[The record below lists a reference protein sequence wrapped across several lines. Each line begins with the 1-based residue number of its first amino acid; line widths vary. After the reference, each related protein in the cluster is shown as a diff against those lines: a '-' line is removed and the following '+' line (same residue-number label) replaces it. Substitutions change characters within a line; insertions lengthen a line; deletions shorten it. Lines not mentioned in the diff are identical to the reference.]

1 MSLRRQF
8 VLIFVAFSL
17 AVSALGGTVA
27 YRTASRALE
36 RELDQKL
43 YQVAGAVAEA
53 SLQAEAEILSLRPGD
68 EKSPTFLRVQQQ
80 LQRLKRFMDEAYIL
94 RASDLTALVTS
105 LDAEEVPVGTVLR
118 EFAPYGAEIQE
129 AVRWGQATSP
139 VYYHEGEKRYYK
151 YGFVRLEQTDA
162 VLAVRG
168 PADYMKALTDF
179 RWAMIRG
186 SLIAAA
192 LAALLGW
199 FLATTVSRPLERL
212 GRVALRIQR
221 GRMDEPVQ
229 EEGGSELRRLS
240 RAMERMRQ
248 GILQRDEQLRLMLA
262 QVAHEIRNPLGGLEL
277 LTAAAVEAEDQ
288 EERFRLL
295 GKVRGE
301 IASLNRIIDDFLSFS
316 RPRRAEAKLHDIR
329 QPIEE
334 AVGLLEAQMREQ
346 GIALTV
352 DLPSQPVMA
361 WADPEH
367 VKRVILNLL
376 KNASQAGDAVILSC
390 RFQHGEVLVSV
401 KDNGPGISA
410 ELSPRIFEPFV
421 TDKEKGAGLGLAIV
435 RQLVQANEGRIEV
448 HPGGSTIGE
457 GAEFRIYFPGGED
470 WAPNA
475 AREWSKAWRRS

>member
-1 MSLRRQF
+1 MSLRRRF
-8 VLIFVAFSL
+8 VLLFVAFSG
-17 AVSALGGTVA
+17 AVSAFGGTVA
-27 YRTASRALE
+27 YRTASQALE
-36 RELDQKL
+36 RELEQKL

-53 SLQAEAEILSLRPGD
+53 SFQAEAEILSLQAGD
-68 EKSPTFLRVQQQ
+68 ERSPTFLRVQQQ

-105 LDAEEVPVGTVLR
+105 LGGDEVPVGTVMR
-118 EFAPYGAEIQE
+118 EFAPYQQEIQD

-139 VYYHEGEKRYYK
+139 LYYHEGEKRYYK

-186 SLIAAA
+186 SLGAAV
-192 LAALLGW
+192 LAAFLGW
-199 FLATTVSRPLERL
+199 FLATTVTRPLDRL

-221 GRMDEPVQ
+221 GRMDEPVG
-229 EEGGSELRRLS
+229 EERGSELGRLS

-277 LTAAAVEAEDQ
+277 LTAAAAAAEDQ
-288 EERFRLL
+288 EERLRLL
-295 GKVRGE
+295 GRVRGE
-301 IASLNRIIDDFLSFS
+301 IAALNRIIDDFLSFS
-316 RPRRAEAKLHDIR
+316 RPRRPEARLHDVR
-329 QPIEE
+329 LPIEE
-334 AVGLLEAQMREQ
+334 AAGLLEAQMRSQ
-346 GIALTV
+346 GVSLSL
-352 DLPSQPVMA
+352 DLPAQPVMA

-367 VKRVILNLL
+367 VKRMMLNLL
-376 KNASQAGDAVILSC
+376 KNASQAGDAIVVSC
-390 RFQHGEVLVSV
+390 RLQHGEVLVSV
-401 KDNGPGISA
+401 KDNGPGIPDG
-410 ELSPRIFEPFV
+410 LSPRIFEPFV

-448 HPGGSTIGE
+448 HPGGSAIGE
-457 GAEFRIYFPGGED
+457 GAEFRIYLPGGED
-470 WAPNA
+470 WGPSV
-475 AREWSKAWRRS
+475 ARDWSRAWRRS